1 MISLPKI
8 KKNFEMNF
16 FPWSTKQPLEINKF
30 GIPEPT
36 SNKIVYPNILLVPL
50 VAYDEKLN
58 RIGYGGGFY
67 DRYIRKIKKEKKL

>member
-36 SNKIVYPNILLVPL
+36 SNKIVFPNILLVPSSLMMRSSIEL
-50 VAYDEKLN
+50 VMVVDFM
-58 RIGYGGGFY
+58 I
-67 DRYIRKIKKEKKL
+67 DI